1 MKQNKLALS
10 FDPLAAFV
18 GTPEPESVNFPKEL
32 LSLFRLG
39 RWAWSYLSAGHWK
52 TFDDFELTWLS
63 TDEILQRCVETQS
76 KSILTEGS
84 SKKYVRTDFRD
95 LDWLD
100 DGLRRGVHREIA
112 GVDQAALSGPTQYQ

>member
-39 RWAWSYLSAGHWK
+39 RWAWSLFK
-52 TFDDFELTWLS
+52 
-63 TDEILQRCVETQS
+63 
-76 KSILTEGS
+76 
-84 SKKYVRTDFRD
+84 
-95 LDWLD
+95 
-100 DGLRRGVHREIA
+100 RG
-112 GVDQAALSGPTQYQ
+112 ALENI

>member
-39 RWAWSYLSAGHWK
+39 RWAWSYLSGGHWK
-52 TFDDFELTWLS
+52 TFDDFELTWLT
-63 TDEILQRCVETQS
+63 TDKILQRCVETQS
-76 KSILTEGS
+76 NSILTEGS

-100 DGLRRGVHREIA
+100 DGL
-112 GVDQAALSGPTQYQ
+112 